1 LTPGVATTVSF
12 ALYSVSVRLKE
23 GHRLRVAIAG
33 HDDAAFARV
42 PAEGPA
48 VVSILRQKDRASW
61 IDLPV
66 REVP

>member
-1 LTPGVATTVSF
+1 
-12 ALYSVSVRLKE
+12 VSVRLTA

-42 PAEGPA
+42 PAEGTP

-61 IDLPV
+61 IELPV
-66 REVP
+66 KEVP